1 MLPRDKQDMFD
12 EHMEWSRDCPAAS
25 ATSTFALG
33 TMKRNFRIES
43 VELIDDAG
51 YAADATNYYVLTLVH
66 GTGPTTAATWS
77 TLTGAQ
83 GALTAATP
91 AAMVL
96 SADANLVIPAGDVV
110 SLVATKHAS
119 GANITV
125 RVVVHGRYL

>member
-1 MLPRDKQDMFD
+1 MIPRDKQTMFD
-12 EHMEWSRDCPAAS
+12 EHTDWSKDCPAAS
-25 ATSTFALG
+25 ATSTFVLG
-33 TMKRNFRIES
+33 TAKRAFRVES

-51 YAADATNYYVLTLVH
+51 YAADAANYYVFTLVH
-66 GTGPTTAATWS
+66 GSGPTTAATWS

-83 GALTAATP
+83 GAITAGVP

-119 GANITV
+119 GANPTV